1 MGDNSFNI
9 LTMEDPNQKLR
20 RKEFVEL
27 LKNCPVPEN
36 ELLLNLGLFLTSQTL
51 SRILF
56 MDFLYKQAL
65 EVQGVVMEFGCRWG
79 QTLSL
84 FSAMRGIY
92 EPFNRLRKIIGFDT
106 FSGFPGISEKDGD
119 GNMMKRGSYS
129 VSSKYEEYLNKV
141 LEFQEQESPLA
152 HLKKFELV
160 KGDITVT
167 LEEYLKRNPET
178 IISLAYFDLDLYE
191 PTFKCLEAI
200 KDRLTR
206 GSIIGFDEINEH
218 ETPGETLALKEV
230 FGLDRY
236 KIRRFPYSARTS
248 YLVIE

>member
-1 MGDNSFNI
+1 MGNNTFNI
-9 LTMEDPNQKLR
+9 VTMEDSSQKLR

-27 LKNCPVPEN
+27 IKNCPIPEN
-36 ELLLNLGLFLTSQTL
+36 ELLLNLGIFLTSQTL
-51 SRILF
+51 SRVLF
-56 MDFLYKQAL
+56 MDFLYRNIL

-106 FSGFPGISEKDGD
+106 FSGFPSVSEKDGD
-119 GNMMKRGSYS
+119 GSIMKQGSYS
-129 VSSKYEEYLNKV
+129 VSSKYEEYLNKIME
-141 LEFQEQESPLA
+141 LQEQESPLP
-152 HLKKFELV
+152 HLKKFEIV

-167 LEEYLKRNPET
+167 LEEYLERNPET

-191 PTFKCLEAI
+191 PTLKCLETI

-206 GSIIGFDEINEH
+206 GSVIGFDEINEH
-218 ETPGETLALKEV
+218 ATPGETLALKEI
-230 FGLDRY
+230 FGLNRY

-248 YLVIE
+248 YLIIE